1 VDKNYDRSNKS
12 NTMTKIVRFLWAL
25 GLLATMLASSVLSS
39 KDGAE
44 KLEPQPQG
52 ILKEGTPN
60 QEIQTDDSYK
70 EKLQG
75 KVKEQPIE
83 DVKPDKKNEIP
94 KGLSVSLPS
103 DI

>member
-1 VDKNYDRSNKS
+1 
-12 NTMTKIVRFLWAL
+12 MTKIIRFLCAV
-25 GLLATMLASSVLSS
+25 GLLATMLASSMLSS
-39 KDGAE
+39 QDGAE

-60 QEIQTDDSYK
+60 QEVQTNESYK
-70 EKLQG
+70 EKPQG

-83 DVKPDKKNEIP
+83 DVKPDKKYEIP